1 MSLYIPY
8 SNNIHYK
15 QTRKKLRRNATKAEK
30 KLWQFL
36 RDKQLEVKFRRQYT
50 IATYIVD
57 FYSHELK
64 LIIEI
69 DGGIH
74 SDENVQKKDKERQ
87 TWLEQHGYTVVRFT
101 NEQVLE
107 GTEHAYN
114 EIVRIINTMKKVPPL

>member
-8 SNNIHYK
+8 SNDIQYK
-15 QTRKKLRRNATKAEK
+15 STRKTLRQQATKAEQVIWK
-30 KLWQFL
+30 YI
-36 RDKQLEVKFRRQYT
+36 RAKQLGVKFRRQYT

-74 SDENVQKKDKERQ
+74 GDENVQKKNKERQ
-87 TWLEQHGYTVVRFT
+87 AWLEQHGYTVV
-101 NEQVLE
+101 
-107 GTEHAYN
+107 
-114 EIVRIINTMKKVPPL
+114 